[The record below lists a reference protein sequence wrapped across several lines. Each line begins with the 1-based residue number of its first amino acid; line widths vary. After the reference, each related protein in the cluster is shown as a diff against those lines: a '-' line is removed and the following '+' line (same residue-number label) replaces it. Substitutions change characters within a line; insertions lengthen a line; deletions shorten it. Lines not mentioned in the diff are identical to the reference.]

1 MQKLSILICS
11 SDKYKS
17 LWNLNFDF
25 LEKYWSDCPYP
36 VYLGTDS
43 LLSERSKTLVNRK
56 GQYLSWSSCLLE
68 WINQI
73 DTEYVLL
80 TLDDFIIRKK
90 INQLQIENCL
100 EFIIRKNIDSL
111 RLVRRPKP
119 FYPENENSLFGRYDM
134 MMPYLASLQ
143 ASIWK
148 KSSLLSLIKEGE
160 SIWEFENSG
169 SSRAREQ
176 GGLSF
181 YGVYETVFDY
191 GEHIIDGGKLL
202 RTSTYNL
209 PIDKYKLDFTP
220 NSFPSE
226 INILLKR
233 LRHFCIHNTPTYLRL
248 KLINFLYSKY
258 KSNTVEQ
265 KTIASHNKEM

>member
-1 MQKLSILICS
+1 MEKLSILICS

-17 LWNLNFDF
+17 LWPLHFDF
-25 LEKYWSDCPYP
+25 IEKYWSNCPHP
-36 VYLGTDS
+36 IYLGTDS
-43 LLSERSKTLVNRK
+43 LIFERSKTLVNRK

-80 TLDDFIIRKK
+80 TLDDFIIRKE
-90 INQLQIENCL
+90 ISQIQIDSCL
-100 EFIIRKNIDSL
+100 EFVIKKNIDSL
-111 RLVRRPKP
+111 RLVARPKP
-119 FYPENENSLFGRYDM
+119 FYPENEDNLFGRYDT
-134 MMPYLASLQ
+134 MMPYVVSLQ

-148 KSSLLSLIKEGE
+148 KSSLLSLIKEDE

-176 GGLSF
+176 GVFSF

-209 PIDKYKLDFTP
+209 PTDRYKLDFIYNP
-220 NSFPSE
+220 FLLE

-233 LRHFCIHNTPTYLRL
+233 LPHFCIHSTPTGLRL
-248 KLINFLYSKY
+248 KLIKFLYSTY

-265 KTIASHNKEM
+265 KTIAFHAKKK